1 MRYIK
6 NITTENIEGV
16 KFGNDKFDLP
26 AGDINCLKDE
36 LAEYALEEFIGKV
49 IEVDEKG
56 KELNL
61 PKEKEEVKEEI
72 RKEGQKP
79 EKRGRKRRK

>member
-1 MRYIK
+1 MKYIK

-56 KELNL
+56 KE
-61 PKEKEEVKEEI
+61 
-72 RKEGQKP
+72 GQKP